1 MNPRIVRSV
10 CALSALAFIAASAS
24 SAVRAAPAQEE
35 LVTKAEATFNAFK
48 SDPKMEWLAKNMSKA
63 KAVVI
68 APSIVKAGFI
78 LGGSGG
84 QAVLVARD
92 KQSGVWT
99 GPAFYTLATV
109 SAGFQAGVEVSE
121 AVMLVMTEKALDRML
136 RTSFKLGGDVSIS
149 AGPVGAGAEASITT
163 DIVSFT
169 RSKGLYGGI
178 NVDGSVMKVDDQG
191 NENYFKKKVTPA
203 DILVR
208 KTVRNGHA
216 DRLLGAVTAAAK

>member
-1 MNPRIVRSV
+1 MNPTIVRSV

-24 SAVRAAPAQEE
+24 TAVRAAPAQEE
-35 LVTKAEATFNAFK
+35 LVTKAEATFSAFK

-92 KQSGVWT
+92 KQSGAWT
-99 GPAFYTLATV
+99 GPAFYTLAAV

-191 NENYFKKKVTPA
+191 NENYFKKNVTPA

-208 KTVRNGHA
+208 KTVRNAHA